1 MEQIGSFGWFL
12 LMNILIIMVIA
23 FIFYGVRS
31 FFIKPKND
39 DNNYQDFGYY
49 KEKNILINIEQKL
62 DRIIQLLEKERK
74 D

>member
-1 MEQIGSFGWFL
+1 MEAIGSFGWFL

-31 FFIKPKND
+31 FFIKPNND
-39 DNNYQDFGYY
+39 DNDDRDFRDT
-49 KEKNILINIEQKL
+49 KENNNLKEIEQKL
-62 DRIIQLLEKERK
+62 DRIIELLEKEKK

>member
-39 DNNYQDFGYY
+39 DNDYHDFGY
-49 KEKNILINIEQKL
+49 KEKNNLINIEQKL
-62 DRIIQLLEKERK
+62 DRIIELLEKEKK